1 MVVTHGAEC
10 IGLAVE
16 GNFWFNTACDWGGM
30 TKPFLTAVWRDLVLL
45 KWRVYLGLL
54 ASYVP
59 VGTDLHLTTLA
70 AKLVLG

>member
-1 MVVTHGAEC
+1 MA
-10 IGLAVE
+10 
-16 GNFWFNTACDWGGM
+16 
-30 TKPFLTAVWRDLVLL
+30 KPLLTAVWRDLELL